1 MEFLN
6 AFNESL
12 SGVVLVAGAIMV
24 LVFGL
29 MALFGLWIVLVVF
42 VLNPIYHALAGKNMS
57 LYEDF
62 MNIPVDRPGRN
73 NRVN

>member
-6 AFNESL
+6 AVNESL
-12 SGVVLVAGAIMV
+12 SGVILVAGAIMALV
-24 LVFGL
+24 LGL

-42 VLNPIYHALAGKNMS
+42 VLNPIYHALTGKNMS

-62 MNIPVDRPGRN
+62 MNIPADRPGRN
-73 NRVN
+73 NHVN

>member
-1 MEFLN
+1 MEFFN
-6 AFNESL
+6 AVNESL

-29 MALFGLWIVLVVF
+29 IALFGLWILLVVF
-42 VLNPIYHALAGKNMS
+42 VLNPIYHALTGKNMS

-62 MNIPVDRPGRN
+62 MHIKVQP
-73 NRVN
+73 

>member
-6 AFNESL
+6 AVNESL
-12 SGVVLVAGAIMV
+12 SGVILFAGAIMV

-42 VLNPIYHALAGKNMS
+42 VLNPIYHALSGKNMS

-73 NRVN
+73 NQVH